1 MQSKVKTRY
10 KFVLRRLVA
19 FHGFE
24 NIWLPNFDC
33 LTRSQ
38 MKLIEKQ
45 LIQDGVIS
53 LVETGGQWDDE
64 GKFFKK
70 NIYTINWKN
79 WDLQYRGFLSS
90 VDYVNLEK
98 EWREKVVSAASSAKL
113 ARESD
118 FVISSKVDRS
128 IKGLRIADIE
138 KILEK
143 KYWQHSLILGI
154 EKEVKNQMIVE
165 NRAKFNF
172 KMKGGTLKRISYRS
186 TNSYVS
192 LKKSDGTRAR
202 FLEKSGLHSNPNGD
216 VKSEIPR
223 VNCLLEKGEW
233 KPFDFDFYSHFSKK
247 MNEASRMELKQLFM
261 PMYMTH
267 YKSVET
273 RGSRTAAAFCN
284 AKGIKSESKKNMARM
299 EFQQISENMEEL
311 MGKSHHSEIFIHT
324 STIEH
329 IALLICCKLYPEGK
343 FFQIYDEIFSNV
355 EIPNMEE
362 IYECAAQLYYT
373 LYTNFTRVEPRVFFS
388 KLYEVIKN
396 VIEEDVVKNVVE
408 DVEEEVEEDEEEDV
422 EEDVEEEVELK
433 RLKSHLSHLIS
444 SLVNKIAIS
453 NSTGVKFENA
463 LKTLYR
469 IIKDIAESED
479 VTDQFLQSPV
489 QAVDGRHGVAGRTWK
504 WSEESK
510 AKMKQ
515 PKSEETKAKIK
526 STRNEEFQKMVEFA
540 AQVKSSESYIAL
552 KKTREKQ
559 QFIDKAIQDEFGTLG
574 NVTLTKIRKAIK

>member
-10 KFVLRRLVA
+10 KFVLRRLAA

-24 NIWLPNFDC
+24 TIWLPNFDC

-38 MKLIEKQ
+38 MKLIERM

-53 LVETGGQWDDE
+53 LVKTGGQWDDE

-70 NIYTINWKN
+70 NIYTIDWRN

-113 ARESD
+113 AKESD

-143 KYWQHSLILGI
+143 KYWQHSMILGI

-172 KMKGGTLKRISYRS
+172 KMRGGTLKRISYRS

-202 FLEKSGLHSNPNGD
+202 FLEKNELHSNPNGD

-324 STIEH
+324 SAIEH
-329 IALLICCKLYPEGK
+329 IALLICCKLFPEGK

-362 IYECAAQLYYT
+362 IYECAAQLYYA
-373 LYTNFTRVEPRVFFS
+373 LYTNFKEVEPRVFLSLFS
-388 KLYEVIKN
+388 ESLRGDVEV
-396 VIEEDVVKNVVE
+396 EDVVEDVVMDVVE
-408 DVEEEVEEDEEEDV
+408 DVEMD
-422 EEDVEEEVELK
+422 VELK

-444 SLVNKIAIS
+444 SLVDKIAKS
-453 NSTGVKFENA
+453 NSSGVKFENA

-469 IIKDIAESED
+469 IIKDIVESED

-489 QAVDGRHGVAGRTWK
+489 QAVNGRHGVVGRTWK
-504 WSEESK
+504 RSEESK

-526 STRNEEFQKMVEFA
+526 ATRNEEFQKMVEFA
-540 AQVKSSESYIAL
+540 VQVKQSESYIAL
-552 KKTREKQ
+552 QKIREKQ